1 MYGSDETRN
10 RKIFECMQVSKKLD
24 GKTIKAYHIDLRQFL
39 EYLQETSRPPS
50 KELLTKYIERLNK
63 TYKPKSVKRKIAAL
77 KAFFHYLEE
86 EEILLENPFHK
97 LKVHMQQPKTL
108 PRAVPLHL
116 IEAMLRAVYAEIDGT
131 KGSAHKTAVRDA
143 AVMEILFATGV
154 RVSELCGLNVKDVD
168 LMRACV
174 MVWGKGAKERLLYIG
189 NAEVLDA
196 LKRYLNLS
204 KHSADSPLFLNR
216 RGDRLSEQSVR
227 TILKKY
233 EQKANV
239 TLHVTPHMFRH
250 SFATLLLEEGVDIR
264 YIQKMLG
271 HSSIITTQIYTDV
284 ATAKQREILTQ
295 KHPRNHLHM

>member
-1 MYGSDETRN
+1 MEAIRTELEKYLNVCRFQKNLDE
-10 RKIFECMQVSKKLD
+10 
-24 GKTIKAYHIDLRQFL
+24 KTVKAYRIDLRQFL
-39 EYLQETSRPPS
+39 DFLEEGGRPPS
-50 KELLTKYIERLNK
+50 KETLSGYIERLNQGF
-63 TYKPKSVKRKIAAL
+63 KPKSVKRKIAAL

-97 LKVHMQQPKTL
+97 LKIHMQQPKTL

-116 IEAMLRAVYAEIDGT
+116 IEAMLRAVYAEIDNA
-131 KGSAHKTAVRDA
+131 KGNARKTAVRDA

-168 LMRACV
+168 LTRACV

-189 NAEVLDA
+189 NTEVLDA

-204 KHSADSPLFLNR
+204 EHTADSPLFLNR
-216 RGDRLSEQSVR
+216 HGVRLSEQSVR
-227 TILKKY
+227 IILRKY
-233 EQKANV
+233 EQKANL
-239 TLHVTPHMFRH
+239 TLHVTPHMLRH

-271 HSSIITTQIYTDV
+271 HSSILTTQIYTDV

-295 KHPRNHLHM
+295 KHPRNQLHM

>member
-1 MYGSDETRN
+1 MEAMRTEIEMYLKVCRFQKNLDE
-10 RKIFECMQVSKKLD
+10 
-24 GKTIKAYHIDLRQFL
+24 KTVKAYRIDLRQFL
-39 EYLQETSRPPS
+39 DFLEEAGQPPS
-50 KELLTKYIERLNK
+50 KETFTGYIERLNRAF
-63 TYKPKSVKRKIAAL
+63 KPKSVKRKIAAL

-97 LKVHMQQPKTL
+97 LKIHMQQPKTL
-108 PRAVPLHL
+108 PRGVPLHL
-116 IEAMLRAVYAEIDGT
+116 IEAMLRAVYAEIDTAG
-131 KGSAHKTAVRDA
+131 GSARKTAVRDA
-143 AVMEILFATGV
+143 AVMELLFAIGV
-154 RVSELCGLNVKDVD
+154 RVSELCGLNVRDID
-168 LMRACV
+168 LTRASV

-196 LKRYLNLS
+196 LKRYLGLS
-204 KHSADSPLFLNR
+204 GRSPNSPLFLNR
-216 RGDRLSEQSVR
+216 RGSRLSEQSVR

-271 HSSIITTQIYTDV
+271 HSSILTTQIYTDV

-295 KHPRNHLHM
+295 KHPRNQLHM

>member
-1 MYGSDETRN
+1 MEAIRTELEKYLNVCRFQRNLDE
-10 RKIFECMQVSKKLD
+10 
-24 GKTIKAYHIDLRQFL
+24 KTVKAYRIDLWQFL
-39 EYLQETSRPPS
+39 NFLEEAGRPLSRET
-50 KELLTKYIERLNK
+50 LTGYIERLNRAF
-63 TYKPKSVKRKIAAL
+63 KPKSVKRKIAAL

-97 LKVHMQQPKTL
+97 LKIHMQQPKTL

-116 IEAMLRAVYAEIDGT
+116 IEAMLRSVYAEIDGA

-154 RVSELCGLNVKDVD
+154 RVSELCGLNVRDVD
-168 LMRACV
+168 LTRACV

-189 NAEVLDA
+189 NAEVLEA
-196 LKRYLNLS
+196 LKRYLSLS
-204 KHSADSPLFLNR
+204 EHSADSPLFLNR
-216 RGDRLSEQSVR
+216 RGNRLSEQSVR
-227 TILKKY
+227 AILKKY

-271 HSSIITTQIYTDV
+271 HSSIVTTQIYTDV